1 MPLGLVDFAA
11 LEGLINGLHDL
22 PVIADDAL
30 FEGVPGDSLLISHQG
45 LVCGTELAIA
55 PARKSRLRRALM
67 ARVPRLIQVF
77 NVQCVMCGRA
87 AGQLM
92 NGMFV
97 PNQRVAKPIAGK
109 SGSRCG
115 ECGGNLYLEPDE
127 SITPFMATQIVAQ
140 KTPSQQP
147 TPPGLRAA

>member
-1 MPLGLVDFAA
+1 MG
-11 LEGLINGLHDL
+11 
-22 PVIADDAL
+22 
-30 FEGVPGDSLLISHQG
+30 
-45 LVCGTELAIA
+45 
-55 PARKSRLRRALM
+55 
-67 ARVPRLIQVF
+67 RVPRLIQVF

-109 SGSRCG
+109 NGSRCG

-140 KTPSQQP
+140 KMPSPQP

>member
-1 MPLGLVDFAA
+1 MG
-11 LEGLINGLHDL
+11 
-22 PVIADDAL
+22 
-30 FEGVPGDSLLISHQG
+30 
-45 LVCGTELAIA
+45 
-55 PARKSRLRRALM
+55 
-67 ARVPRLIQVF
+67 RVPRLIQVF

-97 PNQRVAKPIAGK
+97 PNQRVSKPIAGK
-109 SGSRCG
+109 NGSRCG

-140 KTPSQQP
+140 KTPSQQAA
-147 TPPGLRAA
+147 PPGLRAA